1 MFTIFKLLTRLIKWM
16 AIITC
21 LIATCLAVSGV
32 FFLYQLNKEL
42 PDDLREFHQPEDA
55 HPIIIYDRNGTR
67 IEEIFI
73 HRQIIIPFEKF
84 PTYLI
89 QALLASED
97 NRFFSHYGIDPSSI
111 LKALWSKIDAMPSI
125 KDSSTLT
132 QKTARLFL
140 WRKDG
145 KLISKF
151 KEILLALQ
159 IERQF
164 SKEAI
169 IALYLNRVFL
179 GTAEG
184 VESAARVYFGKH
196 AEELNLSE
204 CALLVGLLSPP
215 LRNVP
220 TVNSTL
226 VKKRRDF
233 VLERMFENGFIS
245 IDERESARKEPIQFS
260 KNYDSVSV
268 ATAYYVEHIRKN
280 LLQRY
285 GPAIMNKGG
294 LRVHSAMDLEYQIY
308 AYEALQKGILELSR
322 RQGFRGPSE
331 RIKMNL
337 QGQLPPWEIHRV
349 THKNKMILGGIIQG
363 VVSRVSKE
371 KTKVSLGS
379 VDGYLDWANLKK
391 WKVAKLAQ
399 NSMDLPS
406 PDSLPRG
413 DGQGRKVVSIKN
425 PSQILQEGDVIHVK
439 LEDWDPANEE
449 FRLTLHQEPLV
460 NGAIFSMDPRTGE
473 VLAMSGGYHYDPRG
487 VNRAIEVEHQAGSV
501 FKPFVYASAL
511 DSGYTLASLLVDS
524 PRHYH
529 GESDTRQ
536 EESWT
541 ADNFGNKLMGNVSL
555 RTALVNSLN
564 PPTIGLVEDLKPGR
578 IINYAKKF
586 GISSEM
592 KNSLSIGLGSFS
604 TTLEEI
610 VTAFSVFANEGTLS
624 NPIYIRRIED
634 LNGLV
639 LEEKF
644 PQNNPVISKAT
655 AYLILDVMRDVV
667 QDDTGRITR
676 YSERPSAGISGKTF
690 NSVDA
695 WYIGFIPQL
704 ITGVNVGFDQAV
716 PMEKGETSAKSAAP
730 IWVNYMKSAS
740 RDLPPQRFVRPPQIV
755 SVKIHKSGRR
765 SSPCDPGEENYYEKF
780 KRGTEPLMD
789 STLVQQCNLQQK
801 TPAFQKNDLEL

>member
-1 MFTIFKLLTRLIKWM
+1 MFIIFKLLTRLIKWI
-16 AIITC
+16 AVITC
-21 LIATCLAVSGV
+21 LTAICVVVSAV

-42 PDDLREFHQPEDA
+42 PDDLREFHQPEDTL
-55 HPIIIYDRNGTR
+55 PIVIYDRYGNR

-97 NRFFSHYGIDPSSI
+97 SRFFSHVGIDP
-111 LKALWSKIDAMPSI
+111 LYMMKALWGNLNAKESI
-125 KDSSTLT
+125 EDSSTLT

-140 WRKDG
+140 LQKDG
-145 KLISKF
+145 RLTSKF

-169 IALYLNRVFL
+169 IALYLNRIFI
-179 GTAEG
+179 GSAEG
-184 VESAARVYFGKH
+184 VESAAQEYFGKH

-204 CALLVGLLSPP
+204 CALLMGLLSPP
-215 LRNVP
+215 LRYAP
-220 TVNSTL
+220 TVNSTM

-245 IDERESARKEPIQFS
+245 IDERESARNEPIQFS
-260 KNYDSVSV
+260 RNYDSISV
-268 ATAYYVEHIRKN
+268 ATAYYVEHIRKI

-285 GPAIMNKGG
+285 GLGIMNKGG
-294 LRVHSAMDLEYQIY
+294 IQVHSAMDLEYQIY

-322 RQGFRGPSE
+322 RQGFRGPLE
-331 RIKMNL
+331 RIKVNL
-337 QGQLPPWEIHRV
+337 QGQLPPREIHRV

-371 KTKVSLGS
+371 KTNVSLGS
-379 VDGYLDWANLKK
+379 VDGYLEWANLKK
-391 WKVAKLAQ
+391 WKVPRLAQ
-399 NSMDLPS
+399 NRMDPLP
-406 PDSLPRG
+406 PGSLHRG
-413 DGQGRKVVSIKN
+413 EREGRKVVSIKN
-425 PSQILQEGDVIHVK
+425 PSQILQVGDVIHVK
-439 LEDWDPANEE
+439 LEDWDVASEQ
-449 FRLTLHQEPLV
+449 FRLTLHQEPQV
-460 NGAIFSMDPRTGE
+460 NGAIFSMNPRSGE
-473 VLAMSGGYHYDPRG
+473 VLAMSGGYHYDPRE
-487 VNRAIEVEHQAGSV
+487 VNRAIDVKHQAGSV
-501 FKPFVYASAL
+501 VKPFVYASAL

-524 PRHYH
+524 PRHFH
-529 GESDTRQ
+529 GNSNTRQ

-541 ADNFGNKLMGNVSL
+541 PENFGNKLMGNVSL

-564 PPTIGLVEDLKPGR
+564 LPTIGLVEDLKPRR

-592 KNSLSIGLGSFS
+592 KNSLSIGLGTFS

-610 VTAFSVFANEGTLS
+610 VAAFGVFANEGAHT
-624 NPIYIRRIED
+624 NPIYITRIED
-634 LNGLV
+634 HNGLV

-644 PQNNPVISKAT
+644 PQKNPVISKET

-667 QDDTGRITR
+667 QHDTGRITH
-676 YSERPSAGISGKTF
+676 YLERPSAGISGITF

-704 ITGVNVGFDQAV
+704 ITGVNVGFDLAV

-730 IWVNYMKSAS
+730 IWVNYMKSVT
-740 RDLPPQRFVRPPQIV
+740 RDLPTQRFVRPPQIV

-765 SSPCDPGEENYYEKF
+765 SSPCDPSEETYYEKF

-801 TPAFQKNDLEL
+801 SPAFQKNELEL